1 MNDLLKEASKQAIL
15 ERISSMWLSGKG
27 NQRKSRREP
36 QRALA
41 GDFYRYLT
49 DVYGSNCEIL
59 DDYDWNLMPFKW
71 RNKSKLDL
79 DQFKADCEEID
90 RG

>member
-1 MNDLLKEASKQAIL
+1 MMEYSEILNDPRPYSQRLENAYTCTIEPVTVIDPLK
-15 ERISSMWLSGKG
+15 GKFT
-27 NQRKSRREP
+27 
-36 QRALA
+36 
-41 GDFYRYLT
+41 DYLT
-49 DVYGSNCEIL
+49 GLEPSGVVL